1 MSPAKNQPRLTFEQA
16 LSAGRQALGLVTI
29 HEERLKHRGINEEF
43 RETLQ
48 RAVEILESDTSLGH
62 MRPPLDFDS
71 PRLKAQK
78 ELVAWINSFREAI
91 YIRYKDNP
99 AMLQT
104 FGVGLTIDPKD
115 LLQIYEHTKTLLHVA
130 RNHLS
135 SVEAAGIVPADL
147 DDAEQ
152 MLDHLI
158 AMQQFEAPEV
168 AEGGM
173 RAEKRNARLVIERA
187 IDQLLGAAA
196 MEFRRE
202 PRLQNLFFTILNS
215 ITADQQ

>member
-16 LSAGRQALGLVTI
+16 LAAGRQALGLVTI
-29 HEERLKHRGINEEF
+29 HEERLKHRGIGDEF
-43 RETLQ
+43 RQTLQ
-48 RAVEILESDTSLGH
+48 KAVEILEADTSLGH
-62 MRPPLDFDS
+62 LRPPVDCDS
-71 PRLKAQK
+71 PQEKAQK
-78 ELVAWINSFREAI
+78 ELVAWIQSFREAI
-91 YIRYKDNP
+91 NIRYKDNP

-130 RNHLS
+130 RNHLA

-152 MLDHLI
+152 MLEHLI
-158 AMQQFEAPEV
+158 AMQQFTAKEDTQS
-168 AEGGM
+168 GM
-173 RAEKRNARLVIERA
+173 RVERRNARLVIEQA

-202 PRLQNLFFTILNS
+202 PRLQNLFFTILTNINS
-215 ITADQQ
+215 ELQ